1 MNMDVKEQLEQ
12 TDAPSATND
21 KKTKI
26 KRDLADF
33 AIMTA
38 GVVIMTLGVYFFK
51 IPNGFSTGG
60 VSGVGVL
67 LGKITSI
74 SPATFISVIN
84 VFLLLIGFI
93 FLGKETGVRTVYCSL
108 MFSLLTLVFERFIP
122 LETTLSNQP
131 FLELV
136 YAILLTGVGSAMM
149 FNVDATSGGTDII
162 ALIMKKY
169 TRLDVGKALL
179 CSDSIIAI
187 SAFFVFDMKTGLY
200 SVLGLFAKAFLVDE
214 MIDKFNSCKYFI
226 IITSRPEKMVD
237 YIMENLHHGATVGE
251 ALGQYTGEKK
261 FMVHT
266 VCKRMES
273 IKLRRYVKSVDP
285 GSFVIITTSSE
296 IIGRGFRAV

>member
-1 MNMDVKEQLEQ
+1 MDVKEQLEQ
-12 TDAPSATND
+12 TDAPSATYD
-21 KKTKI
+21 KKSKI
-26 KRDLADF
+26 KRDIADF

-84 VFLLLIGFI
+84 VFLLLVGFI
-93 FLGKETGVRTVYCSL
+93 FLGKETGTRTVYCSL
-108 MFSLLTLVFERFIP
+108 MFSLLTLVFEHFIP
-122 LETTLSNQP
+122 LEMTLSDQP

>member
-1 MNMDVKEQLEQ
+1 MDVKEQLEQ
-12 TDAPSATND
+12 TDAPSATYD
-21 KKTKI
+21 KKSKI
-26 KRDLADF
+26 KRDIADF

-84 VFLLLIGFI
+84 VFLLLVGFI
-93 FLGKETGVRTVYCSL
+93 FLGKETGTRTVYCSL
-108 MFSLLTLVFERFIP
+108 MFSLLTLVFEHFIP
-122 LETTLSNQP
+122 LEMTLSDQP

-273 IKLRRYVKSVDP
+273 IKLRRYVKSVDS